1 MRSLKQKAIWG
12 TIWTLLGYGSS
23 QGLRLVSN
31 LVLTRLLFPE
41 LFGLMALVQTF
52 ITGLHLFSDIGI
64 RPSIIQNAR
73 GDDPAFLNTA
83 WTVQV
88 LRGIGLWIC
97 CLIIAWP
104 IATFYEKPQLLWL
117 IPVLGI
123 TTVFDGFTSTALAT
137 LNRHLEIAKLTRFEF
152 VIQLISTVIMLVWAY
167 YSRSIWAL
175 VGNSLIASGIK
186 MLWSH
191 RLGQPYTN
199 RFAWESS
206 ALKDLRSFGQWIF
219 VSTAMTFLA
228 SQTDRLILGRL
239 FTLDLLGIYTIAFTL
254 SDLPQAVLQS
264 VSANIIFPVLAQQ
277 AHLPRAELRRK
288 LLQKRRLLVAGM
300 AIGLAVLACFGDL
313 LIQVLYDARYLPAA
327 WMLPILALGNWPRM
341 LPLTTAP
348 VLIAVGRPL
357 YGAVGNFLKFIY
369 MLVLLPLG
377 FATIGPVGAILVI
390 AFNDIPFY
398 IAISYGLWRE
408 GLSTLGQDLQ
418 GTALL
423 LAVVGAVLLVRFKL
437 GFGFP
442 LSLMPLF

>member
-12 TIWTLLGYGSS
+12 TVWTLLGYGSS

-31 LVLTRLLFPE
+31 LILTRLLFPE

-73 GDDPAFLNTA
+73 GDDPKFINTA

-88 LRGIGLWIC
+88 LRGIGLWVC
-97 CLIIAWP
+97 CLLIAWP
-104 IATFYEKPQLLWL
+104 IATFYEKPELLWL

-123 TTVFDGFTSTALAT
+123 TTIFDGFTSTSLAT

-152 VIQLISTVIMLVWAY
+152 AVQLISTVIMLVWAY

-175 VGNSLIASGIK
+175 VGNSLIASAIK
-186 MLWSH
+186 MFWSH
-191 RLGQPYTN
+191 RLGQPYAN
-199 RFAWESS
+199 RFAWEPD
-206 ALKDLRSFGQWIF
+206 ALKELRSFGQWIF
-219 VSTAMTFLA
+219 ISTAMTFLA

-239 FTLDLLGIYTIAFTL
+239 FTLNLLGVYTIAFTL

-264 VSANIIFPVLAQQ
+264 VSANIIFPVIAQQ
-277 AHLPRAELRRK
+277 SHLPRPELRQK
-288 LLQKRRLLVAGM
+288 LLQKRWLLVVGM
-300 AIGLAVLACFGDL
+300 ALGLAVLAGFGDRLIL
-313 LIQVLYDARYLPAA
+313 LLYDDRYVLAA

-348 VLIAVGRPL
+348 VLIALGHPL

-377 FATIGPVGAILVI
+377 FATMGPLGAILVI
-390 AFNDIPFY
+390 ALNDVPFY
-398 IAISYGLWRE
+398 LAISYGLQRE
-408 GLSTLGQDLQ
+408 GLSTLKQDLQ

-423 LAVVGAVLLVRFKL
+423 IGAVSAILLMRSRL
-437 GFGFP
+437 GMGSP
-442 LSLMPLF
+442 LSLIPLF